1 MKARYDDIDEYI
13 RDLREEIKTNDKCA
27 NHYYNLGLAFLSK
40 RDFVAAE
47 DAFLK
52 AVENSPRLAE
62 AYVQLGGICQSRGDL
77 DGCLRYN
84 EEAANLRPKFA
95 IPQSNIAY
103 ARLQKGE
110 PDKAMEAIAKA
121 LQWNPNFT
129 QAKNALGIAHYMKKE
144 YGEAEKVFLDL
155 LREQPEFAPAWH
167 NLSLNMFDQ
176 GRFDEAVEASDRA
189 ANLGYEIPEGFLKEL
204 EPYRK
209 RS

>member
-13 RDLREEIKTNDKCA
+13 RDLQEEIKTNEKCA
-27 NHYYNLGLAFLSK
+27 KHYYNLGLAFLSK

-95 IPQSNIAY
+95 IPQNNIAY
-103 ARLQKGE
+103 AHLQKGE
-110 PDKAMEAIAKA
+110 PDKAMGAIAKA
-121 LQWNPNFT
+121 LQWNPNFI

-144 YGEAEKVFLDL
+144 YEAAEKVFLDL
-155 LREQPEFAPAWH
+155 LRDQPEFAPAWH
-167 NLSLNMFDQ
+167 NLALNYFDQ
-176 GRFDEAVEASDRA
+176 GRFEEAVDASDRA
-189 ANLGYEIPEGFLKEL
+189 TNLGYEAPEGFLKDL

-209 RS
+209 K